1 MSHLVGIGIVLAFLI
16 PHSSTALLLVNPLLC
31 IFYKVFKQNRC
42 GYKYNW
48 IVIFPII
55 ISVLINLNQ
64 DISSKSLISTA
75 TILLY
80 FFCFP
85 LVGKVKIYNGYFYF
99 VLGFIMV
106 SQLAYAF
113 DIHFMESILD
123 SVYPLTEEE
132 VAETY
137 AKETVNASNILQF
150 RLGGI
155 YHNANQASKYISFLL
170 AAFLCLNYE
179 KPIKQLLPF
188 VVLFFL
194 SALLTGSRTG
204 FIVVSLIITVFFL
217 LVERKSKR
225 WRTVVVV
232 VTFIA
237 AFLLL
242 FSGESSVFRGLNV
255 RQGFNDSANVKF
267 DAFSYYLSSENTI
280 IKLLF
285 GSLDTSKFASTVTV
299 ANVMRS
305 FDSDYGDIIYCYGF
319 VGFVSIFVY
328 FFKLF
333 MRLIKEQRVF
343 FVLLLWMFTSTIVV
357 SYRAFFIFMLLL
369 SIVYNSSKTN
379 GLSNYRMR

>member
-155 YHNANQASKYISFLL
+155 YHNANHASKYISFLL

-188 VVLFFL
+188 VVLVFL

-225 WRTVVVV
+225 WRTVVV

-357 SYRAFFIFMLLL
+357 SYRAFFLFMLLL